1 MLRLPLTTTNPDC
14 FLRRFLPVLE
24 LIVYTN
30 IWVAIAVVSLCA
42 LTLEFIGVFDA
53 NLLWFVFFATL
64 LMYAYA
70 RWFDSPARED
80 ETASEITLWTE
91 KNKSLYWISGV
102 IGLLG
107 TLWFGL
113 RLSSETWPWLV
124 VCGGIS
130 ALYPLQFFKHGGEAL
145 RNIAGLKL
153 FIISAVWALVTTVLP
168 ATQVGE
174 PIDFEVAVLT
184 LQRFFFIMAITIP
197 FDIRDLR
204 IDSPRINTLPH
215 LFGVKRARTIA
226 LISLLIAEAGAL
238 GLYFGGLF
246 SMGEL
251 IGQIVAFEISSLLI
265 YRSTPKKPDLYFSF
279 GIESTSI
286 ILFLGVWVFN
296 YFWP

>member
-1 MLRLPLTTTNPDC
+1 LK
-14 FLRRFLPVLE
+14 RFLPVLE
-24 LIVYTN
+24 LVVYTN
-30 IWVAIAVVSLCA
+30 IWVAIAVTALCA
-42 LTLEFIGVFDA
+42 LTFEFIGVLDA
-53 NLLWFVFFATL
+53 TLLWFVFFATL

-70 RWFDSPARED
+70 RWFDSPARE
-80 ETASEITLWTE
+80 EASVSQITIWTE
-91 KNKSLYWISGV
+91 SNRVLYWASAIV
-102 IGLLG
+102 GLLG
-107 TLWFGL
+107 TIWFGL
-113 RLSSETWPWLV
+113 KLSSNTWPWLA

-168 ATQVGE
+168 AAQVDE
-174 PIDFEVAVLT
+174 PIDFDVAVLT

-204 IDSPRINTLPH
+204 IDSPSINTLPH

-226 LISLLIAEAGAL
+226 LISLLVAEGGAL
-238 GLYFGGLF
+238 GLYLGGLF
-246 SMGEL
+246 SAGEL
-251 IGQIVAFEISSLLI
+251 IGQIVAFEITSLLI

-279 GIESTSI
+279 GIEATSI

>member
-1 MLRLPLTTTNPDC
+1 MLSLPLTAANQDC
-14 FLRRFLPVLE
+14 FLKRFLPALEVL
-24 LIVYTN
+24 VYTN
-30 IWVAIAVVSLCA
+30 IWVSLSVTALCA
-42 LTLEFIGVFDA
+42 LTFEFIGTYSY

-70 RWFDSPARED
+70 RWFDSPAREE
-80 ETASEITLWTE
+80 ETVSKISLWTE
-91 KNKSLYWISGV
+91 KNRFLYWASGI

-113 RLSSETWPWLV
+113 KLSSETWPWLA

-130 ALYPLQFFKHGGEAL
+130 ALYPLQFFNPGGEAL

-153 FIISAVWALVTTVLP
+153 FIISAVWAMVTTVLP
-168 ATQVGE
+168 AAQVGE

-204 IDSPRINTLPH
+204 IDSPRINTLPYI
-215 LFGVKRARTIA
+215 FGVKRARTIA
-226 LISLLIAEAGAL
+226 LMSLLIAEAGAL

-246 SMGEL
+246 SIGEL
-251 IGQIVAFEISSLLI
+251 IGQILAFEITSLLI
-265 YRSTPKKPDLYFSF
+265 YRSTPKKTDLYFSF
-279 GIESTSI
+279 GIEATSI

-296 YFWP
+296 YFWR